1 MVNVYNFQNQK
12 FMSNY
17 KDRKDFIAR
26 TKEILENEPSSK
38 YEKTAFLNCC
48 MGLLVAPQQWD
59 NNLQFP
65 VPGDVDESWGIDC
78 SLIKQNVHKKGKTSC
93 SVENIAYHFRNS
105 LCHFLFSVNNCNDS
119 SFEHI
124 HIQDKLSGGKTVSF
138 DMTIDFEDFKKFVT
152 KYADE
157 KLKLLKDE

>member
-1 MVNVYNFQNQK
+1 
-12 FMSNY
+12 MSNY
-17 KDRKDFIAR
+17 KDRKDFIIR
-26 TKEILENEPSSK
+26 TKEILVKELSSK
-38 YEKTAFLNCC
+38 HEKTAFLNCC

-59 NNLQFP
+59 ENLQFP
-65 VPGDVDESWGIDC
+65 IPGDVDETWGIKDPF
-78 SLIKQNVHKKGKTSC
+78 SIQYNKPKSGTTQY
-93 SVENIAYHFRNS
+93 SVENFAYHFRNC